1 MARKPKGTRATLCI
15 VESLEFLEEDTH
27 CEGEIIS
34 RTLRLSGKPTQ
45 YVYLRSRD
53 ELEAFVKEFGR
64 SDHRYLHISCH
75 GDSGGFFTT
84 TRRQAR
90 SLCKAGLPAL
100 ARRCGSPSP
109 AASGCA

>member
-15 VESLEFLEEDTH
+15 VESLEFLQEDTH

-64 SDHRYLHISCH
+64 SDHRYLHISLSRKYRRLLHNDRKDHLGCRIRKNF
-75 GDSGGFFTT
+75 SATCQKTT
-84 TRRQAR
+84 CVP
-90 SLCKAGLPAL
+90 LGLL
-100 ARRCGSPSP
+100 SC
-109 AASGCA
+109 

>member
-84 TRRQAR
+84 TGKIIPAVEFAKILAPHVRKRRVF
-90 SLCKAGLPAL
+90 C
-100 ARRCGSPSP
+100 
-109 AASGCA
+109 